1 MLVEILQLLAVMV
14 AGIITGGAW
23 AYTLEIHPAL
33 TKAPPRSSLDVFTPM
48 FHHANRM
55 QPMLGAFVAVITLV
69 ISLMTGRWLW
79 FIAALIMQVIGPY
92 TIFILMPVNRRLMAE
107 DADPNDPALLKD
119 LKDWGGLHLVR
130 TLINTV
136 GFGLLCYL
144 LASGRT

>member
-1 MLVEILQLLAVMV
+1 MFVEILQLLAVFV

-33 TKAPPRSSLDVFTPM
+33 MKAQPTSSLDVFTPM

-55 QPMLGAFVAVITLV
+55 QPLLGAVVAIVTLI
-69 ISLMTGRWLW
+69 ISIMTGNWYW

-92 TIFILMPVNRRLMAE
+92 TIFVLMPINRRLMAE
-107 DADPNDPALLKD
+107 DADPKNPAIIAD
-119 LKDWGGLHLVR
+119 LKRWGGLHLVR

-136 GFGLLCYL
+136 GFVLLCYL
-144 LASGRT
+144 LANN